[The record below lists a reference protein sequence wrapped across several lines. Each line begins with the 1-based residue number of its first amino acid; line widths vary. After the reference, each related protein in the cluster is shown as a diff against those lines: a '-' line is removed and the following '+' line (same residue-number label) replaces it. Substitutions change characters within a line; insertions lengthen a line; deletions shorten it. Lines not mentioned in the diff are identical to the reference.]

1 MTSQAQREDARLAQ
15 AAQAERAGLTALQT
29 GLYVQAEKHF
39 RRALA
44 LNPEHHLGYGQLGLA
59 LFHQGHLT
67 EAAEALDVAVA
78 ALPADDALHRTY
90 GMVLEALERPAEALG
105 YYSTSAMLNPRS
117 PLAHATL
124 GRLALRIGDL
134 DLAEEYLLRAVALDG
149 EDAAL
154 HGDIA
159 TLWERRDNP
168 TKAVEALQLGARL
181 SPRDPDL
188 HHRLGLALE
197 GKGDL
202 KGARAALATAQALR
216 PTDRHLIEA
225 LARVLLLLGATSEV
239 IALYA
244 RAVARDPAQRGMYA
258 SQMSRLMSGRPVP
271 QAAPTS
277 ASRAAAV
284 ASDDESR
291 IAQLERALEAEP
303 GNARLRSQLS
313 IMYLKLGR
321 LDDAKQ
327 QMRMA
332 EAARR
337 QGMTGV
343 A

>member
-1 MTSQAQREDARLAQ
+1 
-15 AAQAERAGLTALQT
+15 
-29 GLYVQAEKHF
+29 
-39 RRALA
+39 
-44 LNPEHHLGYGQLGLA
+44 
-59 LFHQGHLT
+59 
-67 EAAEALDVAVA
+67 
-78 ALPADDALHRTY
+78 
-90 GMVLEALERPAEALG
+90 
-105 YYSTSAMLNPRS
+105 
-117 PLAHATL
+117 
-124 GRLALRIGDL
+124 
-134 DLAEEYLLRAVALDG
+134 VALDG

-168 TKAVEALQLGARL
+168 TKVLEALQLGARL
-181 SPRDPDL
+181 SPRDSDL
-188 HHRLGLALE
+188 HYRLGLALE
-197 GKGDL
+197 GQGDL
-202 KGARAALATAQALR
+202 KGARAALGTAQALR
-216 PTDRHLIEA
+216 STDRHLIEA

-258 SQMSRLMSGRPVP
+258 SQMSRLMSGRPMP
-271 QAAPTS
+271 QTAPTS